1 MSEVVKT
8 SEQEKDSRPSGK
20 IKMLDHKSIRELLLK
35 YDNRV
40 IFEKT
45 NNVPDESDL
54 LIELQSRM
62 NPKDLAWKSV
72 LGLDIYQYSSYGEF
86 EQMLIPFLFKTIFD
100 TTIDL
105 CFENHPFIF
114 QTYSRER
121 IEKSFISTGDG
132 GFIIFDTPMHSLL
145 FACNYAIVLR
155 VYNAFH
161 FFPKLRKIIGG
172 ISTRYAITYD
182 KVYSYNNNFF
192 GRAIINN
199 SRILSSDSLNRC
211 LIDENTHRWF
221 TVNIDGIENL
231 QVITIED
238 VSHIW
243 EFNEGYDT
251 THLINSEDKIFGH
264 QASRNQGIINSDIL
278 KIGRIRAK
286 ETDINIYN
294 LHLQVSMSLEN
305 NDDRNQK
312 KLVTVSLGNLNTT
325 GI

>member
-1 MSEVVKT
+1 MKNNII
-8 SEQEKDSRPSGK
+8 D
-20 IKMLDHKSIRELLLK
+20 IDHDIIREILLK
-35 YDNRV
+35 HDNRV

-45 NNVPDESDL
+45 NVVPDETEML
-54 LIELQSRM
+54 TELSACINLGEM
-62 NPKDLAWKSV
+62 TPKSV

-86 EQMLIPFLFKTIFD
+86 EQMLIPFLFKTMLG

-105 CFENHPFIF
+105 CIDNHPFIF

-132 GFIIFDTPMHSLL
+132 GFLIFDTPLHSLL

-155 VYNAFH
+155 IYNAFH
-161 FFPKLRKIIGG
+161 FYPRLRKIIGG

-182 KVYSYNNNFF
+182 KVYSYSDNHY

-199 SRILSSDSLNRC
+199 ARILSRDSLNRC
-211 LIDENTHRWF
+211 LIDEHVHRWF

-231 QVITIED
+231 QVLTIED
-238 VSHIW
+238 ISNIH
-243 EFNEGYDT
+243 EFSTGYNRILLAT
-251 THLINSEDKIFGH
+251 RSDKIFGREANRH
-264 QASRNQGIINSDIL
+264 EGIINSDIL
-278 KIGRIRAK
+278 KIGKIKAK

-294 LHLQVSMSLEN
+294 LHLQVSTSLVN
-305 NDDRNQK
+305 NDDESQK
-312 KLVTVSLGNLNTT
+312 KIVTISLGNLNTT

>member
-1 MSEVVKT
+1 MSEVVK
-8 SEQEKDSRPSGK
+8 SAEQEKGCKPVER
-20 IKMLDHKSIRELLLK
+20 IIELDHEAIRELLFK
-35 YDNRV
+35 HDNRV

-45 NNVPDESDL
+45 NCIPDETEIL
-54 LIELQSRM
+54 LELKKM
-62 NPKDLAWKSV
+62 LNPRELTWKSV
-72 LGLDIYQYSSYGEF
+72 LGLDIYHYSSYGEF
-86 EQMLIPFLFKTIFD
+86 EQMLIPFLFKTIFN

-105 CFENHPFIF
+105 CFENHPYIF
-114 QTYSRER
+114 QTYTRER

-132 GFIIFDTPMHSLL
+132 GFMIFDTPMHSLL

-161 FFPKLRKIIGG
+161 FFPRLRKIIGG

-182 KVYSYNNNFF
+182 RIYSYNNNFF

-211 LIDENTHRWF
+211 LIDENAHRWF

-231 QVITIED
+231 QVLTIED
-238 VSHIW
+238 VSHIC
-243 EFNEGYDT
+243 EFSEGYDLSP
-251 THLINSEDKIFGH
+251 LINKEDKIFGH
-264 QASRNQGIINSDIL
+264 EASRHQGIINSDIL
-278 KIGRIRAK
+278 KIGRIKAK
-286 ETDINIYN
+286 DTDISIYN

-305 NDDRNQK
+305 NDDPTQK
-312 KLVTVSLGNLNTT
+312 KVVTVSLGNLNTT

>member
-1 MSEVVKT
+1 MKNLTTINMHDPVKV
-8 SEQEKDSRPSGK
+8 
-20 IKMLDHKSIRELLLK
+20 LDHKLIKDILLK
-35 YDNRV
+35 SDNRV

-45 NNVPDESDL
+45 NVVPDESEML
-54 LIELQSRM
+54 KELIALMSPDDVS
-62 NPKDLAWKSV
+62 NKSV

-86 EQMLIPFLFKTIFD
+86 EQMLIPFLFRMLFN

-114 QTYSRER
+114 QKYTKDS
-121 IEKSFISTGDG
+121 IKKSFISTGDG
-132 GFIIFDTPMHSLL
+132 GFVIFDNPMHSLL

-161 FFPKLRKIIGG
+161 FFPRLRKIIGG

-182 KVYSYNNNFF
+182 KVYSYNENFY

-211 LIDENTHRWF
+211 LIDEHAHRWF

-231 QVITIED
+231 QVLSIED
-238 VSHIW
+238 VAHIF
-243 EFNEGYDT
+243 EFSKGYDT
-251 THLINSEDKIFGH
+251 KLLTTKEDKIFGH
-264 QASRNQGIINSDIL
+264 EANRHKGIINSDIL
-278 KIGRIRAK
+278 KIGKIKAK
-286 ETDINIYN
+286 ESDISVYN
-294 LHLQVSMSLEN
+294 LHLQVSMSLVN
-305 NDDRNQK
+305 NDDPRQQK
-312 KLVTVSLGNLNTT
+312 VVTVSLGNLNTA